1 MKKLILPACLVAGT
15 AVGAGM
21 IALPM
26 VLCKIGL
33 LGTLAL
39 ILSVW
44 GFMYVSSLIG
54 VEINLRARQGLP
66 LGALGKFYDSPVAS
80 IIGTMS
86 VILLI
91 YALLS
96 AYLHGGASVIQSAI
110 ISYFNDNISLRYIVI
125 LYALGLGS
133 LLMAPVRP
141 VLQANRVLFTGLLIF
156 FGLLVFGLLG
166 KIKMTPLPWL
176 SDHVTNPLSWSQ
188 AITLLSASFGFQV
201 VLHTLTNF
209 CQQDPKLIKQSIF
222 WGSLIPV
229 VVYIVWTFSTLT
241 ILYQEAPEAYAQ
253 LQRGQLE
260 AGQFI
265 QTLAQTATW
274 PVVQILASLISL
286 LAIIKSS
293 IGVGLGLLQTWQEQ
307 INRRYQ
313 LSKTTFQLLTVLLTL
328 IPPLLTALLVPQLF
342 LKALSFAGVI
352 NIVIAI
358 FLPVWLINRAKA
370 QVLPTFYSVAN
381 NKLLQRLC
389 LIFGLVVVICEI
401 INLI

>member
-33 LGTLAL
+33 LGTLGL

-44 GFMYVSSLIG
+44 AFMYISSLIG

-66 LGALGKFYDSPVAS
+66 LGALGKFYDSPMAAV
-80 IIGTMS
+80 IGTIS

-96 AYLHGGASVIQSAI
+96 AYLHGGASVIQSSI
-110 ISYFNDNISLRYIVI
+110 VGYSGETVSLRYIVI
-125 LYALGLGS
+125 IYALGLGS
-133 LLMAPVRP
+133 LLMTPVRP

-156 FGLLVFGLLG
+156 FGLLVFGLLS

-176 SDHVTNPLSWSQ
+176 SDYVSNPLSWSQ

-229 VVYIVWTFSTLT
+229 VVYIIWTFSTLT

-313 LSKTTFQLLTVLLTL
+313 LSKITFQVSTVLLTL

-358 FLPVWLINRAKA
+358 FLPVWLINRPKA
-370 QVLPTFYSVAN
+370 QVLPTFYPIAN

-389 LIFGLVVVICEI
+389 LIFGIIVVICEV